1 MAVQEDEGVRYV
13 MAATHPLPEGRKG
26 TYRNL
31 YRTVHS
37 IMFSGVGVS
46 QENGPT
52 HQRSQYG
59 YGVTKSDLV
68 DMILSSCPSSKSV
81 SRGNLIRRFVDQSIQ
96 LGIPSKQR
104 VLIPI

>member
-13 MAATHPLPEGRKG
+13 SAYPLPEGRKG

-37 IMFSGVGVS
+37 IMFSGLVCLKKIP
-46 QENGPT
+46 PT
-52 HQRSQYG
+52 CSQYG

-68 DMILSSCPSSKSV
+68 DMILSELSILKICPDLVK
-81 SRGNLIRRFVDQSIQ
+81 I
-96 LGIPSKQR
+96 
-104 VLIPI
+104 